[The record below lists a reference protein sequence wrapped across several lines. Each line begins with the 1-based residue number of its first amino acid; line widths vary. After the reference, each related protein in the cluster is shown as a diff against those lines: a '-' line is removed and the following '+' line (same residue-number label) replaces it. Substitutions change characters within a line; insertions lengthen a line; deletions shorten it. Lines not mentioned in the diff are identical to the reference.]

1 VNEWNERIEW
11 TLSVLDLSGLRKAFP
26 RDLSCGQRERTALA
40 TILVGRP
47 QILVLDEP
55 TRGLDYWSKKKLG
68 AVLEDLRRQGM
79 TILLI
84 THDYRFIAEN
94 ATRVLR
100 LKDGKLHGTSID
112 QIIFLASENAVTGDV

>member
-1 VNEWNERIEW
+1 
-11 TLSVLDLSGLRKAFP
+11 
-26 RDLSCGQRERTALA
+26 
-40 TILVGRP
+40 VGRP

-84 THDYRFIAEN
+84 THDNRFIAEH

-100 LKDGKLHGTSID
+100 LKDGKLHSTSID
-112 QIIFLASENAVTGDV
+112 QMILLASENAVPGDV